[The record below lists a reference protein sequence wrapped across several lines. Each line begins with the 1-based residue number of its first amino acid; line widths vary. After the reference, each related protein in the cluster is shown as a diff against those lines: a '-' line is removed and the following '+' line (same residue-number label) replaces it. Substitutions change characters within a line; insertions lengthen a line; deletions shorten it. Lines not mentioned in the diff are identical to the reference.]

1 MIKAYIPHF
10 DLWGSA
16 IISGMVVVTLILFHR
31 SRDRMMEYKFLTRED
46 FRRVE
51 SKIDAIL
58 NVLIQAPYISDH
70 QKGAIRPK
78 RLNNEKD

>member
-1 MIKAYIPHF
+1 
-10 DLWGSA
+10 
-16 IISGMVVVTLILFHR
+16 
-31 SRDRMMEYKFLTRED
+31 MMEYKFLTRED